1 MIISKDLFI
10 FGEQDYLKLLRDS
23 RKQQR
28 EMTRP
33 GAR

>member
-10 FGEQDYLKLLRDS
+10 FGEQDYLKLLRDG
-23 RKQQR
+23 RKR

-33 GAR
+33 SAR